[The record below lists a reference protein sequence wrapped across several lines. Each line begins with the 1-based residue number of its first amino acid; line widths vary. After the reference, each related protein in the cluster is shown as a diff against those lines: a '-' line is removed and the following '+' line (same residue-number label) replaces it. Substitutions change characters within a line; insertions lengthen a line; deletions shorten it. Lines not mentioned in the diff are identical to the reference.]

1 MRITVSSPLSYL
13 QSVAAN
19 IIIIIIMIII
29 ISRVITG
36 CLLTRLEIT

>member
-19 IIIIIIMIII
+19 IIIIMMIII

>member
-19 IIIIIIMIII
+19 IIIFMMIII

>member
-19 IIIIIIMIII
+19 IIIIIMIII